1 MKGSRRDIE
10 NLFQTQGME
19 GRYREFAARPG
30 DSRPAP
36 SPSADASP
44 TGEPAKATPAARDE
58 SATTSRPQQVVR
70 RLGLVRPRDKRT
82 GQSDAAPD
90 APRSDKGESL
100 SQLFAA
106 LSAAADA
113 RDGNAEPETAPLD
126 ADQLRTL
133 PLGELFARLDSD
145 SQR

>member
-36 SPSADASP
+36 SPSVDAAP
-44 TGEPAKATPAARDE
+44 TSEPAQADPAARDE
-58 SATTSRPQQVVR
+58 RATTSRPQQVVR
-70 RLGLVRPRDKRT
+70 RLGLVRSRDRRT
-82 GQSDAAPD
+82 PQSNAAPD
-90 APRSDKGESL
+90 AARSGKAESL

-113 RDGNAEPETAPLD
+113 RDGHAHPESAPLD
-126 ADQLRTL
+126 AEQLRTL

-145 SQR
+145 SQS

>member
-30 DSRPAP
+30 DSRPAA
-36 SPSADASP
+36 SPPADAAP
-44 TGEPAKATPAARDE
+44 TTEPTAADPAPRDE
-58 SATTSRPQQVVR
+58 HATASRPQHVVR

-82 GQSDAAPD
+82 ARAEAAPE
-90 APRSDKGESL
+90 AAHSHKGESL

-113 RDGNAEPETAPLD
+113 RSGNAKPESAPLD
-126 ADQLRTL
+126 ADRLRTL

-145 SQR
+145 KQP